1 MRACALAFF
10 LTAAFDTAPLSDI
23 VLQSSYTHFS
33 AAGSDGFGRRE
44 DAMLIGKP
52 GAARTA
58 IAAASS
64 DRVTVRGRDLAHEL
78 MGAMTFTDYVFLLAA
93 GRAPSEDQRFF
104 LDLSLVALAEH
115 GLTPS
120 VQAARMTLDADPA
133 ALQGAIA
140 AGVLGCG
147 TVILGAADLC
157 RKLIEDVL
165 VRADAMGSL
174 ETAALAV
181 AREHRKERRALPGYG
196 HPLHKPV
203 DPRAERMIALARERG
218 AAGRSVEAALA
229 LTKAAAEVWGKPLP
243 MNVSMTIAATLSD
256 VGIPPGLIRAVPI
269 LARTAGLIA
278 HCIEEAET
286 PIGFLMASKGEEAIL
301 HTANAD
307 GAA

>member
-1 MRACALAFF
+1 
-10 LTAAFDTAPLSDI
+10 
-23 VLQSSYTHFS
+23 
-33 AAGSDGFGRRE
+33 
-44 DAMLIGKP
+44 MLIGKP

-58 IAAASS
+58 ISSAAS
-64 DRVTVRGRDLAHEL
+64 DQVTVRGRDLAQDL
-78 MGAMTFTDYVFLLAA
+78 MGRVTFTEYVFLLAT
-93 GRAPSEDQRFF
+93 GRAPTEEQRFF

-120 VQAARMTLDADPA
+120 VQAARMTFDADPA

-157 RKLIEDVL
+157 RRVIEDVL
-165 VRADAMGSL
+165 ARVDGCGSL
-174 ETAALAV
+174 DVAAIDV
-181 AREHRKERRALPGYG
+181 AREHREQRKPLPGYG

-203 DPRAERMIALARERG
+203 DPRAERMIDLARQRG
-218 AAGRSVEAALA
+218 VAGRSVEAALA
-229 LTKAAAEVWGKPLP
+229 LTKAAAATWGKPLP
-243 MNVSMTIAATLSD
+243 MNVSMTIAATLRD
-256 VGIPPGLIRAVPI
+256 VGVPPGLIRAAPI

-301 HTANAD
+301 HSAVAD

>member
-1 MRACALAFF
+1 
-10 LTAAFDTAPLSDI
+10 
-23 VLQSSYTHFS
+23 
-33 AAGSDGFGRRE
+33 
-44 DAMLIGKP
+44 MLIGKP

-64 DRVTVRGRDLAHEL
+64 DRIMVRGRDLTHDL
-78 MGAMTFTDYVFLLAA
+78 MGSVSFTDFAFLLAV
-93 GRAPSEDQRFF
+93 GRTPTPDQRFF
-104 LDLSLVALAEH
+104 LDLALVALAEH

-120 VQAARMTLDADPA
+120 VQAARMTYDADPA

-157 RKLIEDVL
+157 RRLIEDVL
-165 VRADAMGSL
+165 ARADASGSL
-174 ETAALAV
+174 EAAALAV
-181 AREHRKERRALPGYG
+181 AREHRKERKALPGYG

-243 MNVSMTIAATLSD
+243 MNVSMTIAATLRD
-256 VGIPPGLIRAVPI
+256 VGVPPGLIRAVPI

-286 PIGFLMASKGEEAIL
+286 PIGFLMASKGEEAIV
-301 HTANAD
+301 H
-307 GAA
+307 AASEGVA

>member
-1 MRACALAFF
+1 
-10 LTAAFDTAPLSDI
+10 
-23 VLQSSYTHFS
+23 
-33 AAGSDGFGRRE
+33 
-44 DAMLIGKP
+44 MLIGKP

-58 IAAASS
+58 IAAATSE
-64 DRVTVRGRDLAHEL
+64 RVMVRGRDLAQDL
-78 MGAMTFTDYVFLLAA
+78 MGAMTFTEYVFLLAA
-93 GRAPSEDQRFF
+93 GRAPTEDQRFF

-157 RKLIEDVL
+157 RKLVEDVL
-165 VRADAMGSL
+165 ARADACGSL
-174 ETAALAV
+174 EVAALAV
-181 AREHRKERRALPGYG
+181 AREHRRERKALPGYG

-203 DPRAERMIALARERG
+203 DPRAERMIVLARERG
-218 AAGRSVEAALA
+218 AAGRSVKAALA
-229 LTKAAAEVWGKPLP
+229 LTKAAAEVWEKPLP

-256 VGIPPGLIRAVPI
+256 VGVPPGLIHAVPI

-278 HCIEEAET
+278 HCIEEAEN
-286 PIGFLMASKGEEAIL
+286 PIGFLMASKGEEAIV
-301 HTANAD
+301 HSAATD

>member
-1 MRACALAFF
+1 
-10 LTAAFDTAPLSDI
+10 
-23 VLQSSYTHFS
+23 
-33 AAGSDGFGRRE
+33 
-44 DAMLIGKP
+44 MLIGKP

-64 DRVTVRGRDLAHEL
+64 DRVTVRGHDLAHDL
-78 MGAMTFTDYVFLLAA
+78 MGRTTFTEYAFLLAT
-93 GRAPSEDQRFF
+93 GRAPTEEQRFF

-120 VQAARMTLDADPA
+120 VQAARMTYDADPA

-157 RKLIEDVL
+157 RKVIEEVL
-165 VRADAMGSL
+165 ARVDACGSL
-174 ETAALAV
+174 EVAALEI
-181 AREHRKERRALPGYG
+181 AREYRNDRKPLPGYG

-218 AAGRSVEAALA
+218 IAGPSVEAALA
-229 LTKAAAEVWGKPLP
+229 LTKAAAATWGKPLP
-243 MNVSMTIAATLSD
+243 MNVSMTIAATLRD
-256 VGIPPGLIRAVPI
+256 VDVPPGLIRAAPI

-278 HCIEEAET
+278 HCIEEVET

-301 HTANAD
+301 HAEDAG

>member
-1 MRACALAFF
+1 
-10 LTAAFDTAPLSDI
+10 
-23 VLQSSYTHFS
+23 
-33 AAGSDGFGRRE
+33 
-44 DAMLIGKP
+44 MLIGKP
-52 GAARTA
+52 GAARTV

-64 DRVTVRGRDLAHEL
+64 DRVTVRGHDLAHDL
-78 MGAMTFTDYVFLLAA
+78 MGRVTFTEYAFLLAT
-93 GRAPSEDQRFF
+93 GRAPTEEQHFF

-120 VQAARMTLDADPA
+120 VQAARMTYDADPG

-147 TVILGAADLC
+147 TVILGVADLC

-165 VRADAMGSL
+165 ARADACGSL
-174 ETAALAV
+174 ETAALDV
-181 AREHRKERRALPGYG
+181 AREHRRERKPLPGYG

-218 AAGRSVEAALA
+218 IAGRSVEAALA
-229 LTKAAAEVWGKPLP
+229 LTKAAAEAWGKPLP

-256 VGIPPGLIRAVPI
+256 VDIPPGLIRAVPI

-286 PIGFLMASKGEEAIL
+286 PIGFLMASKGEEAIA
-301 HTANAD
+301 HIAD
-307 GAA
+307 PGGAA